1 MKHSFKVFL
10 LLAFFLHASEALL
23 GQSMSPFTCAIIS
36 KRNNGNGSAS
46 SGAGVF
52 VNEPSYVPANYVA
65 TPANVRG
72 GIVNGITYAAT
83 TYNNV
88 SYKYANKTGNMT
100 INWVSNTFA
109 GMPLPIISRVWLT
122 TSGPTSLTAVKFGP
136 PKAAYLSGG
145 KWYTDYH
152 YYFQNFPPQG
162 KITVEWVDP
171 QNNAVIQYN
180 TYDLQT
186 GLCETNPVTFNCT
199 PTIIT
204 QPSNQTLCGNGTTAT
219 FSVEASGA
227 ATTSSYQWQFRT
239 SPTGS
244 WSSVSNGSGYSGAT
258 TSTLS
263 ISTPTAYNGYQYR
276 VVVTGG
282 TGCGTVTSTEATL
295 TARPSP
301 TAAFAT
307 TTYCGISN
315 RNLEVTLTG
324 SAPWSITYTTNGASP
339 TTITDITSSPYYLEV
354 TPVATTTYA
363 LTNVSDAYCSATPTG
378 NVSASVGVVPSI
390 AATNAFA
397 CFGSSTFSLTYSN
410 ATGSPTTYS
419 ISTGIRAMSGFT
431 AVSDVALSASPLSI
445 TIPSNAPAGTYDF
458 NLTVKNAAGCTSAVV
473 PFTVTIRSLPTVGAY
488 AGNTSSICAG
498 ATANLTAAPAGLGA
512 YAWTVGGGSVLA
524 TDQTYSPVVNAT
536 TTYTVTG
543 TDANGCSNTANV
555 TVTTLSGSAVT
566 VTPSSATIC
575 AGNAVVLEASGAE
588 SYSWTPATNL
598 SSTVG
603 DAVIASPTTTTTYTV
618 TGTNS
623 SGCTSSTTVTVT
635 VNTVNITAT
644 ANGTVCSGSVR
655 TLTASGGST
664 YTWYPTTGLFT
675 DAAATV
681 AYTGTSAA
689 TVYAKPSSN
698 TTYYVVGTSAANCS
712 STTSTT
718 VTLASAPV
726 VSGSS
731 TGNTLIFCTQGTS
744 TFNLSVATN
753 AALSSTTW
761 SYSTNGTSYT
771 NLTAGVL
778 TSVTGT
784 NLQTSTSGSSPNVT
798 YTTTL
803 SGYGN
808 SGYTG
813 PRYFQLAMTDA
824 SCTYNYN
831 IFITDTKGTNP
842 TPTATQ
848 STICSG
854 SSTVLTIGSLASG
867 STVLWQTS
875 PNNSTWTDSTGAT
888 SASITVSP
896 TGNRYYRAVFNGGS
910 GNCGSTSSSIL
921 ITVVSSLAANTVTP
935 STTCTTGS
943 GSYTLTGSAITSGT
957 YQWQSS
963 TTSSSDGFSDVLGV
977 TSQSYTLPVNI
988 VPQTT
993 WYRRTATNGTCPSNT
1008 SASVAVYAP
1017 ISKNSITNATTAFCQ
1032 TATVTG
1038 LTVTTPVGGS
1048 DTYSYQWQ
1056 SSTNGIDFTNI
1067 GSATNPTYT
1076 TLTQTQNYW
1085 YRRVV
1090 TSGGCSDNS
1099 NSFKITV
1106 NPLPTIG
1113 VTSGSTVCASTPV
1126 TLTATGGNSYSWS
1139 PSNDLSATSGSTVVS
1154 TPTTT
1159 RTYTVTGTD
1168 VNGCTNTAS
1177 TTLTATALPATPTL
1191 SSSSISRC
1199 SNGSAIDLTSY
1210 VTSGGTTEWYTAPE
1224 ANASYLVASP
1234 SAVSTAGTYYC
1245 FAKSGTCYSTSSASL
1260 TITVVDMST
1269 PIVSGTAFTDCSP
1282 ATFDLTEVEPEPPT
1296 DVTLQWHTVASNPNA
1311 GTLLS
1316 NPTTVGTS
1324 GTYYLY
1330 AYSSAL
1336 GCYSTSPDQVTV
1348 TINTTPA
1355 TPSLTTSSETV
1366 CSPTTVDLTNNYTA
1380 VDGITYT
1387 WYKDTEAAEFAVL
1400 APSTVSQSGT
1410 YLLVA
1415 SSNGCTSAP
1424 ASISVTVNAKP
1435 SITLSAAD
1443 DFCDTY
1449 SGSIAATVTDA
1460 STPTYAWYFSTNNGG
1475 TWTQITAGNA
1485 GTTYTNYTTPTLG
1498 VSSLTPAAA
1507 GTYFQ
1512 CIVTNSTGCNTT
1524 SDAAIVLTQ
1533 PNPTVT
1539 CPGNTTYTVGNDKSL
1554 SVTTTGTF
1562 SSIQWQVSTNGTDF
1576 NNLTESSPYSGTTE
1590 STLLITG
1597 APDSVNGR
1605 YYRAVLTNQCGSYN
1619 CSSTTRLTI
1628 ATPLPVSWLSFTGK
1642 AVNKQVVLDWSTAS
1656 ETNSRDFR
1664 VMHSTDGTRWTE
1676 IGSVEA
1682 AGNSQNIRNYQYT
1695 HTTPADGNN
1704 TYQLQQRD
1712 LDGRTQRSRV
1722 VNVVIGKGQPGLIVY
1737 PNPVED
1743 SRIRVQLASAAT
1755 IILYNSIGAEV
1766 FRQSLPMGTHNIDLP
1781 QLASGIYRV
1790 RAGNETLP
1798 LLIN

>member
-1 MKHSFKVFL
+1 MKHSCKALFLIVFL
-10 LLAFFLHASEALL
+10 FCAFESLLAQPV
-23 GQSMSPFTCAIIS
+23 GIFTCPVIA
-36 KRNNGNGSAS
+36 KRNNGNGSAT
-46 SGAGVF
+46 SGAGKF
-52 VNEPSYVPANYVA
+52 VNENLQPELVLSSP
-65 TPANVRG
+65 NVRS
-72 GIVNGITYAAT
+72 TS
-83 TYNNV
+83 YNNV
-88 SYKYANKTGNMT
+88 TYRYANKTGNLTM
-100 INWVSNTFA
+100 NWVSNTFA
-109 GMPLPIISRVWLT
+109 GMPLPIINRVWLT
-122 TSGPTSLTAVKFGP
+122 ASGPTSLTAVKFGP

-186 GLCETNPVTFNCT
+186 GLCESNPVTFNCT

-204 QPSNQTLCGNGTTAT
+204 QPANQTLCANGTNAT

-239 SPTGS
+239 SPSGS
-244 WSSVSNGSGYSGAT
+244 WSTVSNGSGYSGAT

-263 ISTPTAYNGYQYR
+263 ISNPTTYNGYQYR

-282 TGCGTVTSTEATL
+282 TGCGTATSTEATL

-301 TAAFAT
+301 TAVFAT

-315 RNLEVTLTG
+315 RNLEITLTG
-324 SAPWSITYTTNGASP
+324 SAPWSITYTTNGLSP

-354 TPVATTTYA
+354 TPTATSTYA

-397 CFGSSTFSLTYSN
+397 CFGSSTFSLAYSN

-419 ISTGIRAMSGFT
+419 ITSGVRAMSGFT
-431 AVSDVALSASPLSI
+431 AVSNATLSASPLSV

-458 NLTVKNAAGCTSAVV
+458 NLTVRNDAGCTSAIV
-473 PFTVTIRSLPTVGAY
+473 PFTVTIRSLPAVGAY
-488 AGNTSSICAG
+488 AGSTSSICAG
-498 ATANLTAAPAGLGA
+498 ATANLSATPAGLSA
-512 YAWTVGGGSVLA
+512 YAWTVAGGSVLE
-524 TDQTYSPVVNAT
+524 TNQTYSPVVNAT

-575 AGNAVVLEASGAE
+575 AGNAVILEASGAE

-623 SGCTSSTTVTVT
+623 NGCTSNTNVTVT

-644 ANGTVCSGSVR
+644 ADGTVCSGAVR

-681 AYTGTSAA
+681 AYTGTNLA
-689 TVYAKPSSN
+689 TVYAKPSST
-698 TTYYVVGTSAANCS
+698 TTYYVKG
-712 STTSTT
+712 
-718 VTLASAPV
+718 
-726 VSGSS
+726 VSGSCEGIASSTVTVETAPINTSSSTPNYNQLFCAQNTPTFDMTVVTTQTVTSPSWRLSADGVTYSALINGGS
-731 TGNTLIFCTQGTS
+731 TGDGTAAISASGNTYKCT
-744 TFNLSVATN
+744 
-753 AALSSTTW
+753 
-761 SYSTNGTSYT
+761 
-771 NLTAGVL
+771 
-778 TSVTGT
+778 
-784 NLQTSTSGSSPNVT
+784 P
-798 YTTTL
+798 

-808 SGYTG
+808 SYTG
-813 PRYFQLAMTDA
+813 STYFRFTF
-824 SCTYNYN
+824 SYGGCTFNYD
-831 IFITDTKGTNP
+831 IRVIDTKA
-842 TPTATQ
+842 TATTPAPIATQ
-848 STICSG
+848 TTICSG
-854 SSTVLTIGSLASG
+854 ASTTLNIGGYAGTETLQWQESNTSG
-867 STVLWQTS
+867 SGFA
-875 PNNSTWTDSTGAT
+875 NIAGAT
-888 SASITVSP
+888 GTTYVASP
-896 TGNRYYRAVFNGGS
+896 TANKYYRIVFDNNTGTCGAVS
-910 GNCGSTSSSIL
+910 AEIL
-921 ITVVSSLAANTVTP
+921 ITVVNALAANTVTP

-963 TTSSSDGFSDVLGV
+963 TTSPGTSGYTDVLGA
-977 TSQSYTLPVNI
+977 TSQNYTLPVNI
-988 VPQTT
+988 VSQTT
-993 WYRRTATNGTCPSNT
+993 WYRRIATNGTCPSNT
-1008 SASVAVYAP
+1008 STSVPVYAP
-1017 ISKNSITNATTAFCQ
+1017 ITNNSVTNAATSFCQ
-1032 TATVTG
+1032 TATATG

-1048 DTYSYQWQ
+1048 GTYSYQWQ
-1056 SSTNGIDFTNI
+1056 SSTDGTNFTSI
-1067 GSATNPTYT
+1067 GSATSPTYT
-1076 TLTQTQNYW
+1076 TLTQTQSYW

-1113 VTSGSTVCASTPV
+1113 VTSGSTICASTPV

-1139 PSNDLSATSGSTVVS
+1139 PSTDLSATSGSTVVS

-1191 SSSSISRC
+1191 SSSSVSRC
-1199 SNGSAIDLTSY
+1199 SNGGAINLTSY

-1224 ANASYLVASP
+1224 ANASYLVATP
-1234 SAVSTAGTYYC
+1234 TAVSAAGTYYC
-1245 FAKSGTCYSTSSASL
+1245 FAKDGACYSTSSASL
-1260 TITVVDMST
+1260 TISVVDMST
-1269 PIVSGTAFTDCSP
+1269 PVVNGTSFTDCSP
-1282 ATFDLTEVEPEPPT
+1282 ATFDLTEVEPEPPSG
-1296 DVTLQWHTVASNPNA
+1296 VTLQWHTAPSSPSSS
-1311 GTLLS
+1311 TLWAD
-1316 NPTTVGTS
+1316 PTAVGAT

-1348 TINTTPA
+1348 TINTTPT
-1355 TPSLTTSSETV
+1355 TPTLTTASETV
-1366 CSPTTVDLTNNYTA
+1366 CSPSTVDLTNNYTA
-1380 VDGITYT
+1380 VGGITYT

-1449 SGSIAATVTDA
+1449 SGSIAATVADA
-1460 STPTYAWYFSTNNGG
+1460 STPTYAWYFSTNSGG

-1485 GTTYTNYTTPTLG
+1485 GSTYTNYSTATLG
-1498 VSSLTPAAA
+1498 INSLTPATN

-1539 CPGNTTYTVGNDKSL
+1539 CPGNTTYTVGSDKSL

-1562 SSIQWQVSTNGTDF
+1562 SSIHWQVSTNGTDF
-1576 NNLTESSPYSGTTE
+1576 NNLTESPPYSGTTE
-1590 STLLITG
+1590 TTLLIS
-1597 APDSVNGR
+1597 APPTELNGN
-1605 YYRAVLTNQCGSYN
+1605 YYRAVLTNQCGTYN

-1628 ATPLPVSWLSFTGK
+1628 ATPLPVTWLSFTGK

-1682 AGNSQNIRNYQYT
+1682 AGNSQNIRNYQFT

-1704 TYQLQQRD
+1704 TYQLLQRD
-1712 LDGRTQRSRV
+1712 LDGRTQRSRI
-1722 VNVVIGKGQPGLIVY
+1722 VNVVVGKAQPGLIVY

-1743 SRIRVQLASAAT
+1743 NRIRVQLASAST
-1755 IILYNSIGAEV
+1755 IILYNSVGAEV
-1766 FRQSLPMGTHNIDLP
+1766 FRQTLPMGTHNIVLP
-1781 QLASGIYRV
+1781 PLAAGIYRI

-1798 LLIN
+1798 LLIK